1 MALSPSCA
9 YHASIGVY
17 NPNGGVAGF
26 GGHGDFAAGERITVS
41 AGPPEDGPANR
52 VTLYIDP
59 GVAPPEEV
67 PLRDTTVDCVAYPGT
82 VGYTFLADG
91 HYRWFCETNGYNVT
105 WTVNCGVAPPFDPVQ
120 EITDLKTKVA
130 GLTIASS
137 VKGPLIYVLDEA
149 LDALAGQAVIGWGR
163 QLRNR
168 GLATFRRSSTAAR
181 FLEWAGPDPCS
192 SLQTFLD
199 RVTAAFLVKQL
210 TGTQACQ
217 LEYVA
222 KNIRR
227 MLNC

>member
-9 YHASIGVY
+9 WHASIGVY

-41 AGPPEDGPANR
+41 GGPPEDGYPNR

-59 GVAPPEEV
+59 GIAPPEEV
-67 PLRDTTVDCVAYPGT
+67 PLGGTQVDCVAYPGT
-82 VGYTFLADG
+82 VGYTFLTDG

-105 WTVNCGVAPPFDPVQ
+105 WTVNCGVAPPFDPAQ
-120 EITDLKTKVA
+120 AITDLKAKVA

-137 VKGPLIYVLDEA
+137 VKDPLIYELDEA
-149 LDALAGQAVIGWGR
+149 LDALGGQAVIGWRR

-168 GLATFRRSSTAAR
+168 GLASFRRSSTGAR
-181 FLEWAGPDPCS
+181 FLEWAGADPCT
-192 SLQTFLD
+192 SLQRFID
-199 RVTAAFLVKQL
+199 RCIAAYLANQL
-210 TGTQACQ
+210 TGTPECEVRYA
-217 LEYVA
+217 A